1 MEEGFK
7 LEKLEKRMIFER
19 YIGKYLNNTLTIN
32 NYFKDED
39 YYELWGIISED
50 LKEHSKLI
58 FDGRRD
64 DAFRRTLE
72 KIDTEASYEEFFAIL
87 LEEISEYNDDNI
99 LIVPMN
105 GLQKELLNDV
115 IEFDNPNFM
124 LFAVKESN
132 FKIQRDKTKIAK
144 YVKNKMQL
152 RLNMQHMIFKDRN
165 YFNSPVLTIIIKGNN
180 DNEIYHEAQQ
190 IVQGIYSLIR
200 MNDLLN
206 DSKKSGWNSFT
217 ARRYPV
223 TYAVYNK
230 CGRKNSEIDGGC
242 GHQMKIFCSP
252 LLDVNTAVFLQNKS
266 VLVNRFDYLIQSIF
280 ESRIDGIDKEFY
292 AKKRWINSLTMFN
305 TAYDLASIERYDATL
320 VTLISILESIFLKPN
335 TSLKKENLK
344 NKVSSFLNKDYSN
357 LIDISYKRRSDYVHE
372 GKTIGGI
379 MRFKLAENE
388 HNYVPGYKPFTQYSM
403 FGFPDQ
409 ITDLSK
415 LMNVCAE
422 VIFKMIDD
430 KKFQVGQYDQ

>member
-1 MEEGFK
+1 VSNKEERTRVFK
-7 LEKLEKRMIFER
+7 LFLKKILENTITVDNFFE
-19 YIGKYLNNTLTIN
+19 
-32 NYFKDED
+32 DES
-39 YYELWGIISED
+39 YYDLWRFFTED
-50 LKEHSKLI
+50 LEEHSKQL

-64 DAFRRTLE
+64 DAFRKVLK
-72 KIDTEASYEEFFAIL
+72 KIDKEIGYDDFFLML
-87 LEEISEYNDDNI
+87 LDEINYYNEDNI
-99 LIVPMN
+99 LIIPLN
-105 GLQKELLNDV
+105 GLQKELLEDIV
-115 IEFDNPNFM
+115 EFGNPDYV
-124 LFAVKESN
+124 LFSVKESQ
-132 FKIQRDKTKIAK
+132 FKIQRDKAKIAD
-144 YVKNKMQL
+144 YVKTKMRL

-165 YFNSPVLTIIIKGNN
+165 YFNSPVLTIIIRGNN

-206 DSKKSGWNSFT
+206 DNRKGGWNSFVT
-217 ARRYPV
+217 RSYPV
-223 TYAVYNK
+223 TYAVYNR
-230 CGRKNSEIDGGC
+230 CRRKNSEIDGGC

-252 LLDVNTAVFLQNKS
+252 LLDVSTSTFLQNTS
-266 VLVNRFDYLIQSIF
+266 ELANRFKFLITSVF
-280 ESRIDGIDKEFY
+280 ESKRDTLETLY
-292 AKKRWINSLTMFN
+292 NAKKRWINSLTMFN

-335 TSLKKENLK
+335 ARLKKENLK
-344 NKVSSFLNKDYSN
+344 NQISSFLNEDCSK
-357 LIDISYKRRSDYVHE
+357 LIDVSYKRRSDYVHE

-388 HNYVPGYKPFTQYSM
+388 HNYIPGYKPFTQYSV

-409 ITDLSK
+409 ITDLRK

-430 KKFQVGQYDQ
+430 KRFQVGQYDQ

>member
-1 MEEGFK
+1 
-7 LEKLEKRMIFER
+7 
-19 YIGKYLNNTLTIN
+19 
-32 NYFKDED
+32 
-39 YYELWGIISED
+39 
-50 LKEHSKLI
+50 
-58 FDGRRD
+58 
-64 DAFRRTLE
+64 
-72 KIDTEASYEEFFAIL
+72 
-87 LEEISEYNDDNI
+87 
-99 LIVPMN
+99 MN